1 MGVNICICNK
11 HTENLVKESSIDCYK
26 KSDQSY
32 FANVITVNNNININN
47 KTNSINEDNLN
58 EKKMKKLKYKK
69 MFNESGTNSNN
80 AKHILSSV
88 HSYNINTNQTLTD
101 EKYIQNII
109 KIQSIFRT
117 FLEKKKIKKKKD
129 DDDDGK
135 MENEDS
141 LSLRINLEMAET
153 VFSSNSFRNSHI
165 SQDNTTQHKNK
176 DLIKKYT
183 NREECDNYIP
193 FNIKNKLKMHYKY
206 SGYVKKK
213 LRKRNSSL
221 KNNNSEHSNLLEK
234 KDVMDNEEKSGTIKE
249 GFGKFIFYDG
259 AEFCGIFHDNVL
271 QKFGKY
277 SIINQKNN
285 NILQKNDK
293 EVIITGNVNYEEFC
307 GEYKDYVQ
315 DGFGIYKN
323 YITNIKITG
332 SFNYNGIFGVGIE
345 ESLEG
350 GYIYAGEFNNNKKEG
365 YGTIIWKDG
374 AKYEGE
380 FKDNQI
386 NGYGI
391 IEFPEQKYYQG
402 EIKKGRME
410 GFGEFFW
417 KDEKKYIGNYKN
429 DKRNGFGVLIFKANS
444 HHNSV
449 IANQNTD
456 NNDNYNDLNNFCAYV
471 GFWKNGNMDG
481 FGMKVNCLEI
491 KYGLWENGNKR
502 RYLETNFALKTYI
515 KWIDKKYA
523 KLFLGHQSEILS
535 FLEKCL
541 NIDSDIYPVK
551 QEFLTE

>member
-11 HTENLVKESSIDCYK
+11 HTEHLVKESSIDCYK

-32 FANVITVNNNININN
+32 FANVITINNNLNINN
-47 KTNSINEDNLN
+47 KTHSINDDNLN
-58 EKKMKKLKYKK
+58 EKKMKKIKYKK
-69 MFNESGTNSNN
+69 MFNESGINSNTAKN
-80 AKHILSSV
+80 ALSSV
-88 HSYNINTNQTLTD
+88 QTNHYNTNQTLTD
-101 EKYIQNII
+101 EKYTQNVIRIQSFFRKFLVNK
-109 KIQSIFRT
+109 KIQ
-117 FLEKKKIKKKKD
+117 KQKD
-129 DDDDGK
+129 DDDEK
-135 MENEDS
+135 IENEDC

-165 SQDNTTQHKNK
+165 SPDDASQNK
-176 DLIKKYT
+176 SKVLMKKTT
-183 NREECDNYIP
+183 NREESNNYVP

-206 SGYVKKK
+206 SGYVKRK
-213 LRKRNSSL
+213 LRKRNNSL

-234 KDVMDNEEKSGTIKE
+234 KDVMDNEEKSGLIKE

-259 AEFCGIFHDNVL
+259 SEFCGIFHDNVL
-271 QKFGKY
+271 QKYGKY

-285 NILQKNDK
+285 NILQKNEK
-293 EVIITGNVNYEEFC
+293 EVIITGNVNYEDFC

-315 DGFGIYKN
+315 EGFGIYKN

-332 SFNYNGIFGVGIE
+332 RFNYNGIYGVGIE
-345 ESLEG
+345 ESIEG
-350 GYIYAGEFNNNKKEG
+350 GYIYTGEFKNNKKEG

-374 AKYEGE
+374 AQYRGE

-391 IEFPEQKYYQG
+391 IEFPDQKYYQG

-429 DKRNGFGVLIFKANS
+429 DKRNGFGVLIFKSNS
-444 HHNSV
+444 NNNS
-449 IANQNTD
+449 IIINQNTNRNLTD
-456 NNDNYNDLNNFCAYV
+456 NYSYNDLYNFCAYI

-481 FGMKVNCLEI
+481 FGMKVNCLEV
-491 KYGLWENGNKR
+491 KYGLWEHGNKR
-502 RYLETNFALKTYI
+502 KYLDTKFALKTYI
-515 KWIDKKYA
+515 KCIDKKYI

-535 FLEKCL
+535 FLEKCV
-541 NIDSDIYPVK
+541 NIDSDLYPIK
-551 QEFLTE
+551 QE

>member
-32 FANVITVNNNININN
+32 FANVITVNNNLNINN
-47 KTNSINEDNLN
+47 KINAINEDNLN
-58 EKKMKKLKYKK
+58 EKKIKKMKYKK
-69 MFNESGTNSNN
+69 MFNETGNNSNN
-80 AKHILSSV
+80 AKHILNSI
-88 HSYNINTNQTLTD
+88 HSYNYNTNQTLTD

-109 KIQSIFRT
+109 KIQLFFRK
-117 FLEKKKIKKKKD
+117 FIEKKKIQKKEEEDEKEKI
-129 DDDDGK
+129 
-135 MENEDS
+135 ENEDN

-165 SQDNTTQHKNK
+165 SQENTTHHKNK
-176 DLIKKYT
+176 DLIKKNT
-183 NREECDNYIP
+183 NREEYDKSIP

-213 LRKRNSSL
+213 LRKRNNSL

-234 KDVMDNEEKSGTIKE
+234 KEVMDNEEKSGLIKE

-259 AEFCGIFHDNVL
+259 AEFCGIFHDNIL
-271 QKFGKY
+271 QKYGKY
-277 SIINQKNN
+277 SLINQKNN
-285 NILQKNDK
+285 NILQKDEK
-293 EVIITGNVNYEEFC
+293 EVIITGNVNYEEFF

-315 DGFGIYKN
+315 KGFGIYKN

-332 SFNYNGIFGVGIE
+332 NFNYNGIFGVGIE
-345 ESLEG
+345 ESVEG
-350 GYIYAGEFNNNKKEG
+350 GYIYTGEFNNNKKEG
-365 YGTIIWKDG
+365 LGTIIWKDG
-374 AKYEGE
+374 AKYSGE

-402 EIKKGRME
+402 EVKKGRME

-429 DKRNGFGVLIFKANS
+429 DKRNGFGVLIFKSN
-444 HHNSV
+444 HNSN
-449 IANQNTD
+449 I
-456 NNDNYNDLNNFCAYV
+456 NDNYNDLHNFCAYV
-471 GFWKNGNMDG
+471 GFWKYGNMDG

-491 KYGLWENGNKR
+491 KYGLWENGIKK
-502 RYLETNFALKTYI
+502 RYLETNFALNTYI
-515 KWIDKKYA
+515 KWIDKKYT

-541 NIDSDIYPVK
+541 NIDNDIYPFN
-551 QEFLTE
+551 QE